1 MAKPNC
7 YNCVHRRQLAWSS
20 HSKCNNV
27 EAKVKGHWHG
37 IERGWF
43 LWPVNFDP
51 VWLLACNGFS
61 NNSKDRIEVK
71 HSSFLELLALMGSR

>member
-7 YNCVHRRQLAWSS
+7 YNCVHRRQLAWDS

-27 EAKVKGHWHG
+27 EAKVRGSRHG
-37 IERGWF
+37 IDKGWF

-51 VWLLACNGFS
+51 VWVQACDGFS
-61 NNSKDRIEVK
+61 DNPKDNMEVK
-71 HSSFLELLALMGSR
+71 HSPFLELLAIMGSR